1 MVRLHHMSRSPS
13 GEDEVL
19 ERTPMKIFERI
30 LAATDFSPAS
40 QPALDEAERLA
51 RECGARLTILH
62 AYQVPA
68 LASVP
73 EAPPGVYPPSLYDDF
88 ARAVRASGEKRLE
101 SAVAHSRAGGI
112 DAHGLLREGL
122 PDEDILAAAD
132 SEKADL
138 LVLGTHGRRG
148 PSRLLLG
155 SVAARV
161 VCRATRPVM
170 TVRAPTDPR

>member
-1 MVRLHHMSRSPS
+1 
-13 GEDEVL
+13 
-19 ERTPMKIFERI
+19 MKVFERI

-40 QPALDEAERLA
+40 QPALDEAQRLA
-51 RECGARLTILH
+51 RECGATLTILH

-88 ARAVRASGEKRLE
+88 ARAVKASEASRLQ
-101 SAVAHSRAGGI
+101 SAVARARAGGI
-112 DAHGLLREGL
+112 DARGLLREGL
-122 PDEDILAAAD
+122 PDEEILAAAE

-148 PSRLLLG
+148 PSRLLMG

-161 VCRATRPVM
+161 VSRSTRPVM
-170 TVRAPTDPR
+170 TVRAAADSR

>member
-1 MVRLHHMSRSPS
+1 
-13 GEDEVL
+13 
-19 ERTPMKIFERI
+19 MKTYERI

-40 QPALDEAERLA
+40 EPALAEAERLA
-51 RECGARLTILH
+51 RDCGARLTILH

-73 EAPPGVYPPSLYDDF
+73 EAPPGVYPASLYDDF

-101 SAVAHSRAGGI
+101 SVVAHARSGGI
-112 DAHGLLREGL
+112 DASGLLREGL
-122 PDEDILAAAD
+122 PDEEILAAAD

-138 LVLGTHGRRG
+138 IVLGTHGRRG

-161 VCRATRPVM
+161 VCRSTRPVL
-170 TVRAPTDPR
+170 TLRASAD